1 MFLVDIMLISLGP
14 GWPGKHW
21 CRPLGWANFMS
32 DLFLYSRAFKVYFGS
47 LGGAIRELV
56 LSKSV
61 ASWGIC
67 CWFNLFN
74 LTSNLMWL
82 QQGNIVERSLPV
94 ACHPRLLFI
103 TRSAWRSLQMPLW
116 LFLSR
121 WCSWHMRCWSWCHH
135 HCLRALRGRSWGIH
149 AGLNRLSTC
158 WVCATLCIQDGLRD
172 AEDGTCEACQ
182 GGDYAV
188 FALIATRMQDG
199 LRRIVVSILHFPITP
214 SNHHSTWRQARNN
227 GQRHR
232 KAKLTKQHF
241 ASIQGFR
248 SAGCSDR
255 VVHWFL
261 GCSVQEQ
268 CSMGPRNRKR
278 SSFDVRLRA
287 FQLQYL
293 VLKGNQDQLCWF
305 MMLIDQVCG

>member
-1 MFLVDIMLISLGP
+1 MTIFVQVVFLAHALLVVMP
-14 GWPGKHW
+14 P
-21 CRPLGWANFMS
+21 PLP
-32 DLFLYSRAFKVYFGS
+32 
-47 LGGAIRELV
+47 
-56 LSKSV
+56 
-61 ASWGIC
+61 AS
-67 CWFNLFN
+67 FARTQLRN
-74 LTSNLMWL
+74 
-82 QQGNIVERSLPV
+82 
-94 ACHPRLLFI
+94 
-103 TRSAWRSLQMPLW
+103 
-116 LFLSR
+116 SR
-121 WCSWHMRCWSWCHH
+121 WFEPSFD
-135 HCLRALRGRSWGIH
+135 
-149 AGLNRLSTC
+149 LS
-158 WVCATLCIQDGLRD
+158 LYIQDGLRD

-182 GGDYAV
+182 DGDYAV

-199 LRRIVVSILHFPITP
+199 SRRIVVSILRFPITP

-241 ASIQGFR
+241 ASIQGFG

-293 VLKGNQDQLCWF
+293 VLKGNQDQLC
-305 MMLIDQVCG
+305 